1 MTPGGGRGDNHA
13 VRFLRGVLLL
23 APTVFGC
30 KVYDE
35 SLLLRRDAAASELQ
49 DLGPSTDRVATDVAA
64 DIADASAADVAD
76 ATAMDIVD
84 VAAPDIVD
92 AAVPPADVV
101 TPADIVDV
109 PPPDVPPSCDEVLRA
124 GNACIEPLTG
134 HLWQSDDPRLVAP
147 RALGF
152 ASNRVL
158 VSDVGTGRVLGYDLA
173 LGARAS
179 VLVGAG
185 VVGATPPSGAAM
197 TAPLGEVSAI
207 AALPGGA
214 LALADATT
222 RQVLVAAGGRV
233 EALPMLSFQRAPAG
247 LAWDAAGGALFVSA
261 DNRILRVPFGA
272 DAGAGAPEAVVGL
285 PCGTNCPSPFNGDG
299 LAGVAT
305 ALNNPAGIDVDATHV
320 YFADRDNCRVRRFRR
335 DDPDRVVSTYAG
347 SVCDEVNDPFVGL
360 STFATPTQLRL
371 GRVSDVRVGSDG
383 SVYFIDASRCA
394 IFGVTP
400 PRMMGGDPIP
410 RVVAGSA
417 DGCGRV
423 ANSGPPLGPLG
434 GLGIS
439 ADRTAVFFVD
449 LRGQRVGRVVGTSN
463 GGSPSIDFP
472 IAPGTIP
479 ASSDALGT
487 ARLGAPNGLAL
498 SDDGGS
504 VLVTGSAEGRVYEL
518 VGGALRSLTGD
529 GASLPGERDLS
540 VSLAAL
546 PPTAFSGL
554 SRAASRTLVSLAP
567 LGAVTELRDGALRR
581 VAGLFP
587 APLAAPLPLDGGA
600 GDAGGDASADVPDS
614 GPPTALNRRFALPAQ
629 ALATPAGVIFGDA
642 NGRVWRVSPTGE
654 STNFAGA
661 GSLTTGMVPPPGGT
675 GVAATIAA
683 IGSVRGLAVDGTG
696 RTFISDGARNVVWSV
711 GLESPPRARI
721 VAGSIDRRAPLSD
734 APAFGPD
741 FILASPAGLAFDGM
755 TTLYIADTD
764 ANRVLA
770 LNVLSGQVTVVAGS
784 GPATSITPAGDF
796 GAARAATL
804 SRPAAVAYFNRRVY
818 VAEAGSGRV
827 RVVRLP

>member
-1 MTPGGGRGDNHA
+1 M
-13 VRFLRGVLLL
+13 L
-23 APTVFGC
+23 GC

-35 SLLLRRDAAASELQ
+35 SLLLRRDAAPAELQ
-49 DLGPSTDRVATDVAA
+49 DVGPSLDLVAN
-64 DIADASAADVAD
+64 DVAD
-76 ATAMDIVD
+76 APDASRMD
-84 VAAPDIVD
+84 VADASGPDVADVSAADLVD
-92 AAVPPADVV
+92 APAPPPDLVVAADV
-101 TPADIVDV
+101 VDV
-109 PPPDVPPSCDEVLRA
+109 PPPDVPPSCDDVLRA

-134 HLWQSDDPRLVAP
+134 HLWPADDPRLVAP
-147 RALGF
+147 RALSF

-158 VSDVGTGRVLGYDLA
+158 VSDVGSGRVLGYDLA

-179 VLVGAG
+179 VILGSG
-185 VVGATPPSGAAM
+185 VVGATPPSGAD
-197 TAPLGEVSAI
+197 TSAPLGAVVAM
-207 AALPGGA
+207 APLPGGA

-222 RQVLVAAGGRV
+222 RQVLLAAGGRV
-233 EALPMLSFQRAPAG
+233 DALPMLAFQRAPAG
-247 LAWDAAGGALFVSA
+247 LAWDSAGRALYVSA
-261 DNRILRVPFGA
+261 DNRILRVPFDA

-285 PCGTNCPSPFNGDG
+285 PCGTNCPSSFNGDG
-299 LAGVAT
+299 LPGVAT
-305 ALNNPAGIDVDATHV
+305 ALNNPAGVDLDATHV

-335 DDPDRVVSTYAG
+335 DDPDRVVTTYAG

-394 IFGVTP
+394 IFGITP
-400 PRMMGGDPIP
+400 ARMMGGDPIP

-434 GLGIS
+434 GLGVS
-439 ADRTAVFFVD
+439 GDRSAVFFVD
-449 LRGQRVGRVVGTSN
+449 LRGQRVGRIVGTSN
-463 GGSPSIDFP
+463 GGSPSLDFP

-479 ASSDALGT
+479 ATSDALGT
-487 ARLGAPNGLAL
+487 ARLGEPNGLAL
-498 SDDGGS
+498 SDDGSS
-504 VLVTGSAEGRVYEL
+504 VFVTGSAEGRVYEL
-518 VGGALRSLTGD
+518 VGGSLRALTGD
-529 GASLPGERDLS
+529 GASAPNERDLS

-554 SRAASRTLVSLAP
+554 SRSTSRTLVSLAP
-567 LGAVTELRDGALRR
+567 LGAVTELRDGALHR
-581 VAGLFP
+581 VAGRFP
-587 APLAAPLPLDGGA
+587 SALSAPPPLDGGV
-600 GDAGGDASADVPDS
+600 GDASADASLAADALDVTDG
-614 GPPTALNRRFALPAQ
+614 GPPTALERQFALPAQ
-629 ALATPAGVIFGDA
+629 ALATPSGVIFGDA

-654 STNFAGA
+654 TTNFAGA
-661 GSLTTGMVPPPGGT
+661 GSLVTGMVPPPGGT

-721 VAGSIDRRAPLSD
+721 VVGSIDRRAPLSD

-741 FILASPAGLAFDGM
+741 FVLASPAGLAFDGG

-764 ANRVLA
+764 ANRVLS
-770 LNVLSGQVTVVAGS
+770 LNVLSGQVSVVAGS

-804 SRPAAVAYFNRRVY
+804 SRPAAVAYLNRRIY
-818 VAEAGSGRV
+818 IAEAGSGRV
-827 RVVRLP
+827 RIVRLP

>member
-1 MTPGGGRGDNHA
+1 M
-13 VRFLRGVLLL
+13 
-23 APTVFGC
+23 FGC

-35 SLLLRRDAAASELQ
+35 SLLLRRDAATAELQ
-49 DLGPSTDRVATDVAA
+49 DLGPSIDRVVGDVVDVVVVDAATM
-64 DIADASAADVAD
+64 DVAD
-76 ATAMDIVD
+76 VTALDALD
-84 VAAPDIVD
+84 VTAPDVVD
-92 AAVPPADVV
+92 AAVPPPDVV
-101 TPADIVDV
+101 APADIVDV

-134 HLWQSDDPRLVAP
+134 HRWQSDDPRLVAP
-147 RALGF
+147 RALSF

-158 VSDVGTGRVLGYDLA
+158 VSDVGSGRVLGYDLA

-179 VLVGAG
+179 VLVGSG

-197 TAPLGEVSAI
+197 TAPLGEVVAI
-207 AALPGGA
+207 APLPGGA

-222 RQVLVAAGGRV
+222 RQVLLAAGGRV
-233 EALPMLSFQRAPAG
+233 EALPMLAFQRAPAG
-247 LAWDAAGGALFVSA
+247 LAWDAAGGALYVSA

-299 LAGVAT
+299 LPGVAT
-305 ALNNPAGIDVDATHV
+305 ALNNPAGLDVDATHV
-320 YFADRDNCRVRRFRR
+320 YFADRDNCRIRRFRR

-394 IFGVTP
+394 IFGITP
-400 PRMMGGDPIP
+400 ARMMGGDAIP

-434 GLGIS
+434 GLGVS
-439 ADRTAVFFVD
+439 GDRTAVFFVD
-449 LRGQRVGRVVGTSN
+449 LRGQRVGRIVGTSN
-463 GGSPSIDFP
+463 GGSPSLDFP

-479 ASSDALGT
+479 ASSDTLGT
-487 ARLGAPNGLAL
+487 ARLGEPDGLAL
-498 SDDGGS
+498 SDDGSS
-504 VLVTGSAEGRVYEL
+504 VFVTGSAEGRVYEL

-529 GASLPGERDLS
+529 GASAPNERDLS

-554 SRAASRTLVSLAP
+554 SRSASRTMVSLAP
-567 LGAVTELRDGALRR
+567 LGTVTELRDGALHR

-587 APLAAPLPLDGGA
+587 PVLSVPPVVDGGA
-600 GDAGGDASADVPDS
+600 GDASADVTDVTDVADS
-614 GPPTALNRRFALPAQ
+614 GPPTALDRRFVLPSQ

-642 NGRVWRVSPTGE
+642 NGRVWRVSPSGE
-654 STNFAGA
+654 TTNFAGA

-696 RTFISDGARNVVWSV
+696 RTFIADGARNVVWSV

-721 VAGSIDRRAPLSD
+721 VVGSIDRRAPLSD

-784 GPATSITPAGDF
+784 GAASSITPAGDF
-796 GAARAATL
+796 GAARLATL

-818 VAEAGSGRV
+818 IAEAGSGRV